1 MSGGLGGEL
10 DTSPS
15 CYSTVE
21 RRREEGGG
29 AQRRCGRS
37 LERIIVDLNILLPRL
52 DSLKNKRR
60 KSMSFWENWGGKEL
74 SQEKEEEEEAT
85 GGCTLTRVIF
95 PDLAT
100 TVVWNQTH

>member
-1 MSGGLGGEL
+1 
-10 DTSPS
+10 
-15 CYSTVE
+15 
-21 RRREEGGG
+21 
-29 AQRRCGRS
+29 
-37 LERIIVDLNILLPRL
+37 
-52 DSLKNKRR
+52 
-60 KSMSFWENWGGKEL
+60 MSFWENWGGKEL